1 MVKSWIVIPLIWVQ
15 FPVVTP
21 KLFITEYMMQRYK
34 DTLVAKGS
42 ALYNALQNKDAKL
55 AEAVYKETTANYAK
69 MHSKEDREWFLEQS
83 RK

>member
-1 MVKSWIVIPLIWVQ
+1 
-15 FPVVTP
+15 
-21 KLFITEYMMQRYK
+21 MQRYK

-42 ALYNALQNKDAKL
+42 ALYNALQDKNPKL
-55 AEAVYKETTANYAK
+55 AEAVYKETTANYAR